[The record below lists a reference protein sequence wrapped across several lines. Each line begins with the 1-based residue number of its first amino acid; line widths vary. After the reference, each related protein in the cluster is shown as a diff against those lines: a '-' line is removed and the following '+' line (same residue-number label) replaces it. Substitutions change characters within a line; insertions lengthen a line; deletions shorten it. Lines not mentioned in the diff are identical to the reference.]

1 MPSSVIPG
9 DAKQSPI
16 VVRERETGPPEASAR
31 VAMSRANLGA
41 VYFEDFFAAFAVV
54 FLADFFAGFFVGLLA
69 AFFVAFFVAAAGFSF
84 FPSGPRPVLA
94 SVCT

>member
-1 MPSSVIPG
+1 MPSSVSPG

-16 VVRERETGPPEASAR
+16 VARERESRPPEASVH
-31 VAMSRANLGA
+31 VAMSGANLGS

-54 FLADFFAGFFVGLLA
+54 FLADFFVGLLA
-69 AFFVAFFVAAAGFSF
+69 VFFAASAGFSF

>member
-1 MPSSVIPG
+1 
-9 DAKQSPI
+9 
-16 VVRERETGPPEASAR
+16 
-31 VAMSRANLGA
+31 MSGANLGS

-54 FLADFFAGFFVGLLA
+54 FLADFFVGLLA
-69 AFFVAFFVAAAGFSF
+69 VFFAASAGFSF

>member
-1 MPSSVIPG
+1 MPSSVSPG

-16 VVRERETGPPEASAR
+16 VARERESRPPEASVH
-31 VAMSRANLGA
+31 VAMSGANLGS

-54 FLADFFAGFFVGLLA
+54 FLADFFDGFFVGLLA
-69 AFFVAFFVAAAGFSF
+69 VFFAASAGFSF

>member
-1 MPSSVIPG
+1 MPSSVSPG

-16 VVRERETGPPEASAR
+16 VARERESRPPEASVH
-31 VAMSRANLGA
+31 VAMSGANLGS

-54 FLADFFAGFFVGLLA
+54 FLADFFVGLLA
-69 AFFVAFFVAAAGFSF
+69 VFFAASAGFSF

-94 SVCT
+94 SVCA